1 MPDAEQVLD
10 RGLAE
15 LPARIRRLRHERGWT
30 LERLAGETDLSK
42 AYLGRLEA
50 GERHPSLAALLALG
64 RAFGLSVSE
73 LVGESEAAGEVVVR
87 GDSAL
92 EQRGNGLRYQPLSPR
107 AGNGALEAMRVV
119 VPADRPSGVP
129 ADRPSGEMY
138 EHSGEEWL
146 YVLSGR
152 LRLALGDTET
162 ELGPGDAAQF
172 DARVP
177 HRLAAADEEDV
188 EVLLVA
194 TPVAAPLFDSYLR
207 RSR

>member
-15 LPARIRRLRHERGWT
+15 LPARIRRLRRERGWT

-42 AYLGRLEA
+42 PYLGRLEA
-50 GERHPSLAALLALG
+50 GERQPSLAALLALG

-119 VPADRPSGVP
+119 VPAGRPSG
-129 ADRPSGEMY
+129 AMY